1 MDILN
6 RFDGKINGV
15 LETFDR
21 VIINGYIQPL
31 HNFRLF
37 LYYLIQKDIL
47 LKDFDSFARQQTL
60 TLCSH
65 IDSYVQQ
72 NGCPLTYLSS
82 GQTDKSSLARQ
93 VFLQDPHKEGL
104 ICAFSAVEPCKV
116 ITVKANRDSQKLEVT
131 SRMAKCKHYYLYY
144 NDPQFG
150 WMFLKLQT
158 WFPYNAQIYLN
169 GREYLSRLLQ
179 AEGLSYSMYH
189 NSFSYIEDFEK
200 AQDLADRVLNKK
212 LADSFDAITA
222 KVNCLLPDIQS
233 VLSHSYYWCI
243 DQCEFA
249 ADINFKSREELSCF
263 YKTLAETVYFAFSS
277 HDIYSFFGRKVE
289 KIHTFRKGEIISD
302 LRHRCQGYRIKF
314 KINQNQIK
322 MYDKGNNLRIEVTI
336 NNPRDFKVLKT
347 KESSPDGE
355 GLPKKQW
362 VPMGKSIANLYR
374 YAEVSR
380 SIIKR
385 YLAAMPDITLDKVP
399 EKEIR
404 EVSCSKEVRGRRY
417 SGFNLLSGE
426 TICTLK
432 TISSGEFL
440 LNGFS
445 NQNIRQKIFPDS
457 ENPKVIGKTTRL
469 LEKLR
474 AHGLIKKVPHRNRYY
489 LTVRGREIT
498 NVLLLFLNKELL
510 NAS

>member
-47 LKDFDSFARQQTL
+47 LKDFDSFARRQTDA
-60 TLCSH
+60 LCSH
-65 IDSYVQQ
+65 IQSYVQE
-72 NGCPLTYLSS
+72 NGCTLTYLNS
-82 GQTDKSSLARQ
+82 GQIDKGSLARQ
-93 VFLQDPHKEGL
+93 AFLQNPEKQGL
-104 ICAFSAVEPCKV
+104 ICAFSVIELCKAM
-116 ITVKANRDSQKLEVT
+116 TVKSNKDSQKLEVT
-131 SRMAKCKHYYLYY
+131 SRMTKCKHYYLYY

-158 WFPYNAQIYLN
+158 WFPYNIQIYIN
-169 GREYLSRLLQ
+169 GHEYLSRLLQ
-179 AEGLSYSMYH
+179 DQGLSYSMYH

-200 AQDLADRVLNKK
+200 AQGLADRMLNKK
-212 LADSFDAITA
+212 LADSFDAIAA
-222 KVNCLLPDIQS
+222 KVNCLLPDIQNI
-233 VLSHSYYWCI
+233 LSHSYYWCI

-249 ADINFKSREELSCF
+249 ADINFKSREELSGF
-263 YKTLAETVYFAFSS
+263 FKTLAETVYFAFSS

-314 KINQNQIK
+314 KINQ
-322 MYDKGNNLRIEVTI
+322 VTI
-336 NNPRDFKVLKT
+336 HNPRDFKVLKT

-385 YLAAMPDITLDKVP
+385 YLAAMPDVALDKVP

-404 EVSCSKEVRGRRY
+404 EVSCAKEVRGRRY

-426 TICTLK
+426 TIQVLK
-432 TISSGEFL
+432 AISSGEFL

-445 NQNIRQKIFPDS
+445 NKNIRQRIFPDS
-457 ENPKVIGKTTRL
+457 EDPKVIGKTTRL